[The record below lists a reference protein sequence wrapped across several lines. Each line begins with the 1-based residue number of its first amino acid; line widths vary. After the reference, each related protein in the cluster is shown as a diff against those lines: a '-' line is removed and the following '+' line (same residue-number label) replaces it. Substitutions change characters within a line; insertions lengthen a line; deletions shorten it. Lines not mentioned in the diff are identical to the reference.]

1 MSAYVKR
8 YDSGATKWMCFLIE
22 NGQLIEK
29 YNDIWNKTSNSIKT
43 EFHSK
48 SVYNK
53 KPLKTKINTY
63 GNKAKDFH
71 DKEIL
76 KVGSNYTCL
85 AVILI
90 DFILRKEK
98 IYHPQMFLK
107 GCKYFE
113 KEKIVN
119 RYITEDL
126 EISSDDLDESDE
138 E

>member
-1 MSAYVKR
+1 MSAYVKS
-8 YDSGATKWMCFLIE
+8 YDSGANKWMSFLIE
-22 NGQLIEK
+22 NEQLIEK
-29 YNDIWNKTSNSIKT
+29 YNVLNKISNSMKT

-48 SVYNK
+48 SIYNK

-63 GNKAKDFH
+63 GNKAKDFP

-76 KVGSNYTCL
+76 KVGSNYTSL

-98 IYHPQMFLK
+98 IYYPQMFLK
-107 GCKYFE
+107 ECKYFE
-113 KEKIVN
+113 KEKMVN
-119 RYITEDL
+119 RHITEDL
-126 EISSDDLDESDE
+126 EISYDDLDESDE

>member
-1 MSAYVKR
+1 MSAYVKS
-8 YDSGATKWMCFLIE
+8 YDSGANKWMSFLIE
-22 NGQLIEK
+22 NEQLIEK
-29 YNDIWNKTSNSIKT
+29 YNILNKISNSMKT

-48 SVYNK
+48 SIYNK

-63 GNKAKDFH
+63 GNKAKDFP

-76 KVGSNYTCL
+76 KVGSNYTSL

-98 IYHPQMFLK
+98 IYYPQMFLK
-107 GCKYFE
+107 ECKYFE
-113 KEKIVN
+113 KEKMVN
-119 RYITEDL
+119 RHITEDL
-126 EISSDDLDESDE
+126 EISSDNLDESDE

>member
-1 MSAYVKR
+1 MSAYVKS
-8 YDSGATKWMCFLIE
+8 YDSGANKWMSFLIE
-22 NGQLIEK
+22 NEQLIEK
-29 YNDIWNKTSNSIKT
+29 YNILNKISNSMKT

-48 SVYNK
+48 SIYNK

-63 GNKAKDFH
+63 GNKAKDFP

-76 KVGSNYTCL
+76 KVGSNYTSL

-98 IYHPQMFLK
+98 IYYPQMFLK
-107 GCKYFE
+107 ECKYFE
-113 KEKIVN
+113 KEKMVN
-119 RYITEDL
+119 RHITEDL
-126 EISSDDLDESDE
+126 EISYDDLDEFDE

>member
-1 MSAYVKR
+1 MSAYVKS
-8 YDSGATKWMCFLIE
+8 YDSGANKWMSFLIE
-22 NGQLIEK
+22 NEQLIEK
-29 YNDIWNKTSNSIKT
+29 YNILNKISNSMKT

-48 SVYNK
+48 SIYNK

-63 GNKAKDFH
+63 GNKAKDFP

-76 KVGSNYTCL
+76 KVGSNYTSL

-98 IYHPQMFLK
+98 IYYPQMFLK
-107 GCKYFE
+107 ECKYFE
-113 KEKIVN
+113 KEKMVN
-119 RYITEDL
+119 RHITEDL

>member
-1 MSAYVKR
+1 MSAYVKS
-8 YDSGATKWMCFLIE
+8 YDSGANKWMSFLIE
-22 NGQLIEK
+22 NEQLIEK
-29 YNDIWNKTSNSIKT
+29 YNILNKISNSMKT

-48 SVYNK
+48 SIYNK

-63 GNKAKDFH
+63 GNKAKDFP

-76 KVGSNYTCL
+76 KVGSNYTSL

-98 IYHPQMFLK
+98 IYYAQMFLK
-107 GCKYFE
+107 ECKYFE
-113 KEKIVN
+113 KEKMVN
-119 RYITEDL
+119 RHITEDL
-126 EISSDDLDESDE
+126 EISYDDLDESDE

>member
-1 MSAYVKR
+1 MSAYVKS
-8 YDSGATKWMCFLIE
+8 YDSGANKWMSFLIE
-22 NGQLIEK
+22 NEQLIEK
-29 YNDIWNKTSNSIKT
+29 YNILNKISNSMKT

-48 SVYNK
+48 SIYNK

-63 GNKAKDFH
+63 GNKAKDFP

-76 KVGSNYTCL
+76 KVGSNYTSL

-98 IYHPQMFLK
+98 IYYPQMFLK
-107 GCKYFE
+107 ECKYFE
-113 KEKIVN
+113 KEKMVN
-119 RYITEDL
+119 RHITEDL
-126 EISSDDLDESDE
+126 EISYDDLAESDE

>member
-8 YDSGATKWMCFLIE
+8 YDSGATKWRSFLIE
-22 NGQLIEK
+22 NEQLIGK
-29 YNDIWNKTSNSIKT
+29 YNDIWNKISNSIKT

-48 SVYNK
+48 SIYNK
-53 KPLKTKINTY
+53 KSLKTKINTY
-63 GNKAKDFH
+63 SNKPKDFH

-98 IYHPQMFLK
+98 IYYPQMFLK
-107 GCKYFE
+107 ECKYFE
-113 KEKIVN
+113 KEKMVN
-119 RYITEDL
+119 RHITEDL

>member
-8 YDSGATKWMCFLIE
+8 YDSGATKWMSFLIE
-22 NGQLIEK
+22 NEQLIEK
-29 YNDIWNKTSNSIKT
+29 YNILNKISNSMKT

-48 SVYNK
+48 SIYNK

-63 GNKAKDFH
+63 GNKAKDFP

-76 KVGSNYTCL
+76 KVGSNYTSL

-98 IYHPQMFLK
+98 IYYPQMFLK
-107 GCKYFE
+107 ECKYFE
-113 KEKIVN
+113 KEKMVN
-119 RYITEDL
+119 RHITEDL
-126 EISSDDLDESDE
+126 EISYDDLDESDE